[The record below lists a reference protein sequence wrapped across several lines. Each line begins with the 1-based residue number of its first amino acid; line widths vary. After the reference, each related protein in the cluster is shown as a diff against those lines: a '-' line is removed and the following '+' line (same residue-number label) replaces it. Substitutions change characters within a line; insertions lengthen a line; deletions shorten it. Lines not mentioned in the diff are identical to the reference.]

1 MAVTAQA
8 GVLSFG
14 PQTGKGAPADTFY
27 RHRAVDIDLSV
38 LDDVRLGQLEV
49 GGTPIPTFPYK
60 AGVMVGGG
68 FTLQPRLKD
77 TLGWLL
83 QGALGAVDSG
93 LSDDNPSGGSVYD
106 HVFTM
111 ADDASYVPWMSMRKY
126 IPPKDGDLDT
136 DLGELYKDCKIVGL
150 SLASGSDTPLTARVD
165 VIGRDFEFINAA
177 DDDASG
183 WAYSN
188 SFEDWESIPVAC
200 ATEGFI
206 KIDGTELPV
215 VAAQFAWQNSP
226 LDPRQEKII
235 GDPRLEDV
243 TILARQ
249 FSYDITVK
257 YNDADLYRRIVTGSP
272 TGTSWTQVPFTA
284 DFDIKF
290 VSSVNMPTYSM
301 PYSIRVQGDKLMMQ
315 QAGGIRLAAG
325 QAIMMRFQGV
335 AIEGGSNY
343 TSFTLR
349 NNVANYNWPS

>member
-14 PQTGKGAPADTFY
+14 PQTGKGVAATTFY

-83 QGALGAVDSG
+83 QGALGKVTSTAVG
-93 LSDDNPSGGSVYD
+93 GNPDVYD
-106 HVFTM
+106 HVFEM
-111 ADDASYVPWMSMRKY
+111 AADPSFVPWMSYRKY
-126 IPPKDGDLDT
+126 IPPKDGDLNT

-150 SLASGSDTPLTARVD
+150 SLASGSDTPLTSRVD

-177 DDDASG
+177 DDDPSG
-183 WAYSN
+183 WQYSN
-188 SFEDWESIPVAC
+188 TFEDWESIPVAC
-200 ATEGFI
+200 ATDGFI

-257 YNDADLYRRIVTGSP
+257 YNDAALYRRIVTGSP
-272 TGTSWTQVPFTA
+272 TGTAWTQVPFTA
-284 DFDIKF
+284 SFDIKF
-290 VSSVNMPTYSM
+290 LSSVNMPSETE
-301 PYSIRVQGDKLMMQ
+301 PYSIRVEGDKLMMQ
-315 QAGGIRLAAG
+315 QVGGIRLAAG

-335 AIEGGSNY
+335 AIEGGTNY
-343 TSFTLR
+343 AKFTLR
-349 NNVANYNWPS
+349 NKVASYPWPV

>member
-14 PQTGKGAPADTFY
+14 PQTGKGATATTFY

-68 FTLQPRLKD
+68 FTLQPRLQD

-83 QGALGAVDSG
+83 QGAVGKVTSTAVG
-93 LSDDNPSGGSVYD
+93 GNPDVYD
-106 HVFTM
+106 HVFEM
-111 ADDASYVPWMSMRKY
+111 ADDPSYVPWMSYRKY
-126 IPPKDGDLDT
+126 IPPKDGDLST
-136 DLGELYKDCKIVGL
+136 DLGELYKDCKIVGF
-150 SLASGSDTPLTARVD
+150 SLASGSDTPLTSRVD

-177 DDDASG
+177 DDDPSG
-183 WAYSN
+183 WTYSN
-188 SFEDWESIPVAC
+188 AFEDWESIPVAC
-200 ATEGFI
+200 ATDGFI

-226 LDPRQEKII
+226 LDPRQEKVI

-257 YNDADLYRRIVTGSP
+257 YNDAALYRRIVTGSP
-272 TGTSWTQVPFTA
+272 TGTAWTQVPFTA
-284 DFDIKF
+284 AFDINF
-290 VSSVNMPTYSM
+290 VSSVNMPSETI

-315 QAGGIRLAAG
+315 QVGGIRLAAG

-349 NNVANYNWPS
+349 NKVASYPWPS